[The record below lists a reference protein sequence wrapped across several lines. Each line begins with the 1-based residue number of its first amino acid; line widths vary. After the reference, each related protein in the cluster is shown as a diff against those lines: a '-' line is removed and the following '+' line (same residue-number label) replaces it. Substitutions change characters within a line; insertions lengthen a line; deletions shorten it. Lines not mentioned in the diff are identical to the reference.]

1 MTDAQSTERQVG
13 KGRQTSKWK
22 YLAGIFSLMLLSA
35 ALMSPAA
42 EASVGQIRSTAL
54 LIPSQ
59 AENEEHLVLLIPDGT
74 RFNVGGSRS
83 GVMARSMNRAEILPE
98 KKLQEAVIEA
108 LVKQSA
114 TPPTPC
120 QSNPAEIGPRWI
132 PVPCTLPAAQLVPPE
147 GRP

>member
-1 MTDAQSTERQVG
+1 MTDAQSAERQVG

-59 AENEEHLVLLIPDGT
+59 AENEEHLVLLIPDGPQH
-74 RFNVGGSRS
+74 
-83 GVMARSMNRAEILPE
+83 E
-98 KKLQEAVIEA
+98 
-108 LVKQSA
+108 
-114 TPPTPC
+114 
-120 QSNPAEIGPRWI
+120 
-132 PVPCTLPAAQLVPPE
+132 
-147 GRP
+147 